1 MARTIIEQLR
11 YLSTR
16 DEMMKSFK
24 GRYRIQDLPGLY
36 FRMSVIMRLF
46 LGVNIGKI

>member
-16 DEMMKSFK
+16 EEMLKSFK
-24 GRYRIQDLPGLY
+24 GRYRIQELPDLY
-36 FRMSVIMRLF
+36 FRMSIIMRLF

>member
-1 MARTIIEQLR
+1 VARTIIEQLR

-24 GRYRIQDLPGLY
+24 GKYRIQDLPELY
-36 FRMSVIMRLF
+36 FRMSITMRLG
-46 LGVNIGKI
+46 LGMNIGKI

>member
-1 MARTIIEQLR
+1 VAKTIIEQLR

-16 DEMMKSFK
+16 DEVMKSFR
-24 GRYRIQDLPGLY
+24 GRYRIQDLPDLY

-46 LGVNIGKI
+46 LGMNIGKI